1 MPIWEADKGYEITI
15 NLLPKM
21 AKKALKK
28 ERFFFFEREIYNQI
42 SYQNE
47 IVI

>member
-28 ERFFFFEREIYNQI
+28 ELFFFWKGNI
-42 SYQNE
+42 
-47 IVI
+47 